1 MVSRPLALVCAR
13 IIGCLALLLVLG
25 GAPMPAAAAVA
36 NDSIPLRLCVLRD
49 APGMTPRALLEN
61 PARFDCTTPQE
72 RFGKGDFWLISQPL
86 RIDGS
91 DKRYVIRTLSVWQEA
106 MSAHVLYADG
116 EIFSVRTDA
125 HEASRRIQLGGFV
138 ERWLPHRAAPIVRV
152 LWHVEGAQNVR
163 GVMISPSIAGAAGM
177 AHRQV
182 YLGALYA
189 AFAAFAFAL
198 LFCNL
203 ALWRALR
210 YDFLPYFCLMLTALI
225 AYDFSSSGTFGWVF
239 PALANTTRLR
249 INYLSLGLAGVAALN
264 FVRLFFEPRVFG
276 GRLRLASHIAS
287 AVVLTAAGGIVLFGP
302 WQLKALDTAYTVG
315 FTALV
320 TLIVPVLYN
329 AWRQHSDYLGLFA
342 IAWGGPIAFGMV
354 RCLYNFGLVRY
365 SFWIDNSTLLAMA
378 LEAMLSSV
386 AIAYRVQQ
394 LSRDRDLAREQELA
408 ARMLADIDPLTG
420 LLNRRAFMTRA
431 VGREGEQVL
440 LLIDIDHFKRVNDT
454 IGHDGGDEVLRV
466 VARTLRQAAADDALV
481 ARFGGEEF
489 VIVGPA
495 GRAIEADSV
504 LARLRAARMP
514 FDLTVTA
521 SIGVARGPLT
531 REAEWKTLYRAADKA
546 LFDAKEAGRDRA
558 RGQLRRVA

>member
-1 MVSRPLALVCAR
+1 MVSRQLALFWAR

-25 GAPMPAAAAVA
+25 GAPMPAAAAA
-36 NDSIPLRLCVLRD
+36 SDSIPLRLCILRD
-49 APGMTPRALLEN
+49 APGMTPRALLDT
-61 PARFDCTTPQE
+61 PGRFDCTTPQQ

-86 RIDGS
+86 HIDGS
-91 DKRYVIRTLSVWQEA
+91 DKRYVIRTLSVWQQA

-116 EIFSVRTDA
+116 EIFSVRTNA
-125 HEASRRIQLGGFV
+125 YEASRRVQLGGFV

-163 GVMISPSIAGAAGM
+163 GVMISPSIAGAAGT

-189 AFAAFAFAL
+189 AFAAFAFAM
-198 LFCNL
+198 LFCNF

-210 YDFLPYFCLMLTALI
+210 YDFLPYFCLMLAALI
-225 AYDFSSSGTFGWVF
+225 VYDFSSSGAFGWAF

-249 INYLSLGLAGVAALN
+249 LNYLSLGLAGVAALN
-264 FVRLFFEPRVFG
+264 FVRFFFEPRVFG
-276 GRLRLASHIAS
+276 VRLRLASHVA
-287 AVVLTAAGGIVLFGP
+287 AGVVLAAAGCIALFGP

-320 TLIVPVLYN
+320 ALIVPTLYN
-329 AWRQHSDYLGLFA
+329 AWRERSDYLGLFA

-365 SFWIDNSTLLAMA
+365 GFWIDNSTLLAMA
-378 LEAMLSSV
+378 VEAMLSSV

-420 LLNRRAFMTRA
+420 LLNRRALMAR
-431 VGREGEQVL
+431 VIGREEEQL
-440 LLIDIDHFKRVNDT
+440 LLLLDLDHFKRVNDT

-466 VARTLRQAAADDALV
+466 VARTLRQAASDDALV

-489 VIVGPA
+489 VILVPA
-495 GRAIEADSV
+495 AKAIEADTV

-521 SIGVARGPLT
+521 SIGVARGPLA
-531 REAEWKTLYRAADKA
+531 READWKMLYRTADAA

-558 RGQLRRVA
+558 RGQLRRAA